1 MSNHYTKIIS
11 KAVLI
16 AAWCLW
22 FRVLFAPR
30 PASCRVHG
38 CPACSGGGKCPT
50 CDVPRARKRVCQQ
63 LLLNSTAT
71 VQWGELLMFFVCFD
85 GLPVV
90 IYCQVMGARIGR
102 NLCSS
107 LRKQDRIFQK
117 LMEVSWNASRKPERL
132 IVEGTV
138 FFGLFQLI
146 FVWIFSH
153 ESWAEFRLSNGWHAS
168 CFDL

>member
-30 PASCRVHG
+30 PTSCRVHG
-38 CPACSGGGKCPT
+38 CPACSGGGKCRT

-63 LLLNSTAT
+63 FLLNSRARSPLNEWMFSNVFCLFWWPTSCY
-71 VQWGELLMFFVCFD
+71 LLSGHGCTDWTQFMLKSPQAGQKF
-85 GLPVV
+85 PK
-90 IYCQVMGARIGR
+90 IGGGFME
-102 NLCSS
+102 C
-107 LRKQDRIFQK
+107 FQK
-117 LMEVSWNASRKPERL
+117 TRVVNRWRDGFFSRQ
-132 IVEGTV
+132 
-138 FFGLFQLI
+138 FQLI

-153 ESWAEFRLSNGWHAS
+153 ES
-168 CFDL
+168 